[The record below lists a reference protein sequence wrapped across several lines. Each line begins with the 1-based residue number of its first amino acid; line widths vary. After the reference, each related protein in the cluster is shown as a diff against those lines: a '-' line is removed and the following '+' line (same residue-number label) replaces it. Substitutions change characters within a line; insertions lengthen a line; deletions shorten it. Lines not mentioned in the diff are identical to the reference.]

1 MEDTMAR
8 KVVTELTDDIDGSE
22 AVETVTFGYQGRQYE
37 IDLNQKNADRLA
49 KTLGPFI
56 EHGRSVRAAGGRQHR
71 RRGAANTTQAPDPK
85 AIRQW
90 AREQG
95 LEVSERG
102 RIPAEIVERYEREA
116 S

>member
-1 MEDTMAR
+1 MGVDWMNR
-8 KVVTELTDDIDGSE
+8 DELAQATP
-22 AVETVTFGYQGRQYE
+22 APPT
-37 IDLNQKNADRLA
+37 A
-49 KTLGPFI
+49 LGPFI
-56 EHGRSVRAAGGRQHR
+56 EHGRGARAADGRQHR
-71 RRGAANTTQAPDPK
+71 RRGAANTTQAPDTK